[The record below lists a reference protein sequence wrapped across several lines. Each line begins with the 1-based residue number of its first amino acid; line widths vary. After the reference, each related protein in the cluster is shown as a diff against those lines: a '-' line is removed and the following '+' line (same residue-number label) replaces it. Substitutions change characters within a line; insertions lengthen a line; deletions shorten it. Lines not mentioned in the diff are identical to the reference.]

1 MRCWRHPGKPKWSP
15 PEQAPNGPRRSAA
28 PGVRRPAEGDADDR
42 LPTGLARWCADAL
55 ADDPVAAISARA
67 ATYVT
72 DRTWQALV
80 RENRRGGGC
89 DDLAKAARD
98 VLELKKSLHGAIGG
112 GVAGAVDR
120 AGGSG
125 LMVAFARELA
135 SRLTLPFDAQLAAV
149 ARGLQ
154 LAGICVCLLTGVEL
168 ADCACLRDVLR
179 AEGEK
184 QVEALVSGAVEDWRE
199 LPGLLGDVP

>member
-1 MRCWRHPGKPKWSP
+1 MCWQHRGRPNWALSSP
-15 PEQAPNGPRRSAA
+15 DSSAARRSTA
-28 PGVRRPAEGDADDR
+28 PGARRPAEAGADDR
-42 LPTGLARWCADAL
+42 LPTELARWCADAL

-80 RENRRGGGC
+80 RESRRRGGGC
-89 DDLAKAARD
+89 DELAKAARD
-98 VLELKKSLHGAIGG
+98 ILELRKSLHGAIGG

-135 SRLTLPFDAQLAAV
+135 SRLALPFDAQLAAA

-154 LAGICVCLLTGVEL
+154 LAGICVCVLTGVEL

-179 AEGEK
+179 VEGEK